1 MFKRTN
7 GCAELTDKDMGRE
20 VCLSGWVDTWRDHGG
35 VVFIDL
41 RDRGGVT
48 QIVFNPDRDKKLHA
62 ESRRLRAEY
71 VISVKGVVEARP
83 KDTENLKLKT
93 GRIEVAAKELEVLN
107 TSIASPF
114 EISDEVKIS
123 EEVKLA
129 YRFLDLRRPVMQ
141 RNMRIRHDTTKAA
154 RNFLDQKGFLEV
166 ETPILTKSTPEGARD
181 YLVPS
186 RLNPGKFY
194 ALPQS
199 PQLFKQI
206 LMISGCEK
214 YFQIAK
220 CFRDEDLRADR
231 QPEFTQ
237 LDMEMS
243 FVDEDDIFEVCV
255 KLMKYVFKKI
265 KGVDIKTP
273 FPRLK
278 YEEAMSRFGTD
289 KPDTRFGLEIH
300 ELKDIFKDTGF
311 NIFKEVIG
319 SGGTV
324 LGMNAKGLSK
334 LSRKDIDDLIGYA
347 QECGAKGLAYI
358 KFTDKDAESP
368 ILKFFDK
375 GAIESLTKTLACKK
389 GDLALMVADT
399 DRKKAQEVMGAM
411 RLHVAKIS
419 AEGARLPVGQG
430 SASGGG
436 NVKEEKAFN
445 FLWVVDFPLLK
456 YNEEEKRWESE
467 HHPFTACKNEDM
479 KFLDKEPQRA
489 RAKAYDLVVNGV
501 EIGSGSVRIHK
512 EDVQEKIF
520 KIIGIS
526 KEEAERRFGFLL
538 KALTYGAPPHGGA
551 AFGLDRW
558 LTLFTG
564 SDTIRDVIPFP
575 KTQKA
580 MCPMTDAPS
589 AVDEKQL
596 KELNLK
602 II

>member
-7 GCAELTDKDMGRE
+7 GCAELTDKDIGRE
-20 VCLSGWVDTWRDHGG
+20 VSLSGWVDTWRDHGG
-35 VVFIDL
+35 VMFIDL

-62 ESRRLRAEY
+62 ESRKLRAEY

-243 FVDEDDIFEVCV
+243 FVDQDDIFAVTEE
-255 KLMKYVFKKI
+255 LMKYVFKKV
-265 KGVDIKTP
+265 KGLDIKTP
-273 FPRLK
+273 FTRLSYK
-278 YEEAMSRFGTD
+278 EAMSRFGTD
-289 KPDTRFGLEIH
+289 KPDARFGMEIS
-300 ELKDIFKDTGF
+300 EVKDIFK
-311 NIFKEVIG
+311 G
-319 SGGTV
+319 SGFKTFDTIVEKG
-324 LGMNAKGLSK
+324 GSIFGINAKGLAK
-334 LSRKDIDDLIGYA
+334 ISRKEIDDLTA
-347 QECGAKGLAYI
+347 FAVECGAKGLAYF
-358 KFTDKDAESP
+358 KFTEKGAESP
-368 ILKFFDK
+368 ITKFFDK
-375 GAIESLTKTLACKK
+375 AKLDLLAKTLNCRK
-389 GDLALMVADT
+389 GDLALLIADS
-399 DRKKAQEVMGAM
+399 DIKKAQEAMGIL
-411 RLHVAKIS
+411 RLRVAKI
-419 AEGARLPVGQG
+419 A
-430 SASGGG
+430 
-436 NVKEEKAFN
+436 NVKKEDGFK
-445 FLWVVDFPLLK
+445 FLWITNFPLFK
-456 YNEEEKRWESE
+456 YNDEEKRWESE
-467 HHPFTACKNEDM
+467 HHPFTACRDEDI
-479 KFLDKEPQRA
+479 KYLDREPGKA
-489 RAKAYDLVVNGV
+489 RAVAYDLVVNGI
-501 EIGSGSVRIHK
+501 EIGSGSIRIHK
-512 EDVQEKIF
+512 KDIQEKVF
-520 KIIGIS
+520 KVIGIS
-526 KEEAERRFGFLL
+526 KEEADRRFAFLL
-538 KALTYGAPPHGGA
+538 KALAYGAPPHGGV

-564 SDTIRDVIPFP
+564 SESIRDVIAFP

-580 MCPMTDAPS
+580 LCPLTDAPS
-589 AVDEKQL
+589 NVDEKQL

-602 II
+602 LRK